1 MIDTRRQAEVYQ
13 HKRVMTPTKPS
24 SARTYVSLCY
34 NPSSPRHSLI
44 LPLCSRSSS
53 QDLSSSSS
61 PSHSLLSY
69 FFSSSTACV
78 QTNLKH
84 GLRTK
89 CTVSLGNATGVHS
102 SAPCSSVASV
112 SSYVLITTISSPRI
126 SLANHSS
133 FPSSCIVVMIGPFSL
148 PLHRTLRRLHRPPHH
163 HRMVLLGIRL
173 RPPLLRPSHLHP
185 LLSWILHPP

>member
-34 NPSSPRHSLI
+34 YPSSPRHSLT
-44 LPLCSRSSS
+44 PPPCSRSSS
-53 QDLSSSSS
+53 QDSFSSSSR
-61 PSHSLLSY
+61 SHSLLSY
-69 FFSSSTACV
+69 FFYSSTACV

-102 SAPCSSVASV
+102 SAPCSSAASAF
-112 SSYVLITTISSPRI
+112 SYVFFAFFSSTSPELAPLITHP
-126 SLANHSS
+126 SL
-133 FPSSCIVVMIGPFSL
+133 
-148 PLHRTLRRLHRPPHH
+148 
-163 HRMVLLGIRL
+163 
-173 RPPLLRPSHLHP
+173 SHI
-185 LLSWILHPP
+185 LS